1 MKRRTVLAALGATS
15 LHTLSPV
22 WARDYPSGPIRMV
35 VPYAA
40 GGGIDAVAR
49 MLAQGMGEELGQSV
63 IVDNRPGAGG
73 TLGADAVAKAAAD
86 GYTVLMAGNP
96 ELTISPWM
104 QDKATYS
111 ATNDFTPIVLV
122 AQSPNVLVANP
133 SLGAKTL
140 RAALDA
146 GRRLRGGLSIA
157 TPGNGTPQHIAVEV
171 LRSQTGIDIVHVPYK
186 GAAPATTAALA
197 GEVTM
202 ALVGAP
208 PVLPHIASGKLVA
221 LAVTQPQR
229 SPLVAEVPTVGEA
242 LGIMADDD
250 FVAWYGL
257 LAPARAPAAA
267 VQALERAAFTVL
279 RRPDTRSRL
288 AALGTDLQATPRP
301 AFAERMRKESARY
314 AEIIKRF
321 GIKAA

>member
-1 MKRRTVLAALGATS
+1 M
-15 LHTLSPV
+15 
-22 WARDYPSGPIRMV
+22 
-35 VPYAA
+35 
-40 GGGIDAVAR
+40 
-49 MLAQGMGEELGQSV
+49 
-63 IVDNRPGAGG
+63 
-73 TLGADAVAKAAAD
+73 
-86 GYTVLMAGNP
+86 
-96 ELTISPWM
+96 
-104 QDKATYS
+104 
-111 ATNDFTPIVLV
+111 
-122 AQSPNVLVANP
+122 
-133 SLGAKTL
+133 
-140 RAALDA
+140 
-146 GRRLRGGLSIA
+146 SIG
-157 TPGNGTPQHIAVEV
+157 TPGNGTPQHIAVEL
-171 LRSQTGIDIVHVPYK
+171 LRAQTGIDIVHVPYK

-208 PVLPHIASGKLVA
+208 PVLPHLATGKLVA

-279 RRPDTRSRL
+279 RRPETRSRL
-288 AALGTDLQATPRP
+288 AALGTDLQATPRA

-314 AEIIKRF
+314 AEIIRRF

>member
-1 MKRRTVLAALGATS
+1 MNRRTLLAALGATS
-15 LHTLSPV
+15 LSTLGPV
-22 WARDYPSGPIRMV
+22 WARDYPSTPIRMV

-73 TLGADAVAKAAAD
+73 TLGADSVAKAAAD
-86 GYTVLMAGNP
+86 GYTVLLAGNS
-96 ELTISPWM
+96 ELTIGPWL
-104 QDKATYS
+104 QDKPSYS
-111 ATNDFTPIVLV
+111 AANDFTPVVLV
-122 AQSPNVLVANP
+122 AQSPNVLVAHP

-157 TPGNGTPQHIAVEV
+157 TPGNGTPQHIAVEL
-171 LRSQTGIDIVHVPYK
+171 LRAQTGIDIVHVPYK

-208 PVLPHIASGKLVA
+208 PVLPHIGSGKLVA

-229 SPLVAEVPTVGEA
+229 SPLVAEVPTLGEA
-242 LGIMADDD
+242 IGAMAEDDI
-250 FVAWYGL
+250 VTWYGL
-257 LAPARAPAAA
+257 LVPSRAPAPV
-267 VQALERAAFTVL
+267 VQTLERAAFAVL

-288 AALGTDLQATPRP
+288 ATLGTDLMATPR
-301 AFAERMRKESARY
+301 AQFAERMRNESKRY

-321 GIKAA
+321 GIRAL